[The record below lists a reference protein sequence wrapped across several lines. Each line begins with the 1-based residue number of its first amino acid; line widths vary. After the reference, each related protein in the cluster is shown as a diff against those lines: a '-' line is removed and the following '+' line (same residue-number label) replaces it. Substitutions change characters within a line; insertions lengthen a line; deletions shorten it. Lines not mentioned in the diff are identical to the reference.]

1 VVSWA
6 RPYHAIAAA
15 IIVLVA
21 GLVLL
26 SEFMGSP
33 QPIAVAVLPF
43 ADLSPDGSDAHIA
56 GGFTEEVTN
65 ALAGVAGLRVTS
77 GVGVFAD
84 GSPDRDVRRIGR
96 ELGVR
101 AVVAGSTRHMSGRV
115 RVVVQLT
122 DARTGYH
129 YWSQAYERSDDD
141 LMTLEQEIAVAAA
154 EALAARLS
162 VLGCRRGNRW
172 TRCRAT

>member
-1 VVSWA
+1 
-6 RPYHAIAAA
+6 
-15 IIVLVA
+15 
-21 GLVLL
+21 
-26 SEFMGSP
+26 
-33 QPIAVAVLPF
+33 
-43 ADLSPDGSDAHIA
+43 
-56 GGFTEEVTN
+56 
-65 ALAGVAGLRVTS
+65 
-77 GVGVFAD
+77 VGVFAD

-162 VLGCRRGNRW
+162 VLGCRRGIRW